1 MSTKH
6 MKLITFPLLSFY
18 PNKSKQSVGLQNW
31 LIFFIKKKKLEQNW
45 LSFFNNRPNAICFS
59 S

>member
-6 MKLITFPLLSFY
+6 MKLIPFPLLSFY

-31 LIFFIKKKKLEQNW
+31 LILKKKKKIRTELVK
-45 LSFFNNRPNAICFS
+45 FF
-59 S
+59 